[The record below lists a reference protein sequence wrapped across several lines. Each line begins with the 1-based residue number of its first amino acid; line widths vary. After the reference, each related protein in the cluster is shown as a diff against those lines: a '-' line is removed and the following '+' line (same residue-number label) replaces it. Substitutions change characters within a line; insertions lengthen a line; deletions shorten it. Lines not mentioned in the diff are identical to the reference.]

1 MIRSRWM
8 AATAFGALL
17 LAVAP
22 ALAQTAQPVAAAA
35 APAEAPSRG
44 LSLRDMAMMERVSDP
59 RVSPDGRQVIY
70 SVRTTD
76 WDANKGVNSL
86 WLADVAGG
94 APRKLPSRTTSITP
108 GSARA
113 GVSSIH
119 DHSAISIA

>member
-59 RVSPDGRQVIY
+59 RVSPDGRHYYPAFPFTSYALMGDQDLV
-70 SVRTTD
+70 D
-76 WDANKGVNSL
+76 L
-86 WLADVAGG
+86 LAYL
-94 APRKLPSRTTSITP
+94 KTLP
-108 GSARA
+108 A
-113 GVSSIH
+113 VSGRIADH
-119 DHSAISIA
+119 DLHFPFSFRR